1 MDDPYDGRK
10 FGTRIDTSLK
20 IDPPDLRV
28 CDNSEMFRDMWG
40 TGDITMGGW
49 KCPCDGVCSFY
60 LLIWLFIYLST
71 IFVKKSIRSQ
81 CTLSLPLRMFSG
93 SREKVFWE
101 RRLSTI
107 KNKYIITNLHWLNS
121 EVDSRF
127 S

>member
-20 IDPPDLRV
+20 IDPTDLRV

-40 TGDITMGGW
+40 KGDITMGGW

-71 IFVKKSIRSQ
+71 IFVKKTHSFPMHPFP
-81 CTLSLPLRMFSG
+81 TLTDVF
-93 SREKVFWE
+93 RE
-101 RRLSTI
+101 
-107 KNKYIITNLHWLNS
+107 
-121 EVDSRF
+121 
-127 S
+127 